1 MSDDRNQRAAVRLI
15 KGAATRADLTRIVT
29 KYNTAQIAWELQ
41 ETASGNEYHGFA
53 LRVAKD
59 VPGVTDDD
67 RALLDRYATGA
78 NRGTDHVA
86 LQDLALRIRY
96 GAPRITETRTC
107 DNCAQSVSKDPTCGL
122 CCGAIAVITRWEPL
136 QKDSHTA

>member
-1 MSDDRNQRAAVRLI
+1 MRDDRNQRAAVRLI
-15 KGAATRADLTRIVT
+15 KQAATRAGLTRIVG
-29 KYNTAQIAWELQ
+29 KYNTPQIAWELQ
-41 ETASGNEYHGFA
+41 ETASGNAYHGNA

-96 GAPRITETRTC
+96 GAPRTC
-107 DNCAQSVSKDPTCGL
+107 DNCAQSVSKDPKCGL
-122 CCGAIAVITRWEPL
+122 CAGPTSTITRWEP
-136 QKDSHTA
+136 KP